1 MADRDEMPTEEYD
14 ALAEELAGSSFG
26 DDAMSELQSQL
37 DAERDKSLR
46 LQAELQNV
54 LNRKSREL
62 AEERRYAALP
72 VVRDLLPVLDN
83 INRAI
88 EAAQKSPDPASLLQ
102 GFELVRQQL
111 LTVLTQQHCETIST
125 EGEAFNPEF
134 HAAILQQPSSEI
146 PAGHIVMSVQAGY
159 KLHDRVVRPA
169 QVIVSAGSGQ

>member
-1 MADRDEMPTEEYD
+1 MAEPDDNPTVDYD
-14 ALAEELAGSSFG
+14 ALAEELAASSAA
-26 DDAMSELQSQL
+26 DDSATDLQAQL

-72 VVRDLLPVLDN
+72 VVRDILPVLDN
-83 INRAI
+83 IDRAI

-125 EGEAFNPEF
+125 VGEVFNPEF
-134 HAAILQQPSSEI
+134 HAAILQQPSADV
-146 PAGHIVMSVQAGY
+146 PAGHIVLCAQAGY

-169 QVIVSAGSGQ
+169 QVIVSAG